1 MAEETNTD
9 YGRIVYFEPNE
20 LFGGDNQPVNQEEL
34 TKYVNLSVRIP
45 SRFYNESALR
55 RNYESVLKGTP
66 FVEMDSNN
74 REYTKLYL
82 TDNYVNASYTEF
94 GKNGEI
100 SNGELFGIESI
111 NISFDVQFQPIV
123 TINFTDVKGF
133 GLMSTMEYNYED
145 GKINNLTAKS
155 FFTSLFNFPY
165 PIFTLEVKGYYGKS
179 VSFDLALKDF
189 HTAFD
194 SNTGNFKTTVSFIG
208 HLYGVY
214 GDIPMTYLMIAPY
227 IDYTGNFDPNSNQ
240 ECVGGIWNSL
250 GNTNIKTYLGFLH
263 KYIEL
268 LRGEGVNVNNM
279 QQTQSNVSDRD
290 KLEKLNEIKNLYE
303 NIILFAKTQLKN
315 IQFSGGCFL
324 TITEGA
330 TSLYESTFSSTSGAV
345 KYYNEGDSFVIL
357 SEVDS
362 TLNEVCSYNKQLED
376 GITNGRYDNKYKLT
390 YTEHNVTNDNKCV
403 DRYKL
408 HRFTDIFTKKNNIE
422 EEINTLTTNI
432 ENTIGVESQEINRLV
447 SEKIGFIPT
456 IKNVYK
462 MLFKHLD
469 CFSRHF
475 YNVIKNIDPNRVIAS
490 NETYYIENINGATP
504 PFPLVYKTTSN
515 GNEIIYPGDIFTKN
529 NMKEIEFVESINNS
543 IEYFSNK
550 FADAIHTISVEQEFN
565 SQDVVVKGYGPL
577 FYDYVNPGKS
587 NYFILQKN
595 DIKPANN
602 EDMAKAIR
610 DMFLARLA
618 TYGKIHYLESK
629 RESNEVYFNEKESIL
644 LYSSAPTL
652 HKDVIIFL
660 ERFYQNEEE
669 LYNRYKELSGGTD
682 WGFITFPPGCD
693 LTSGDTHSYKKIHTN
708 NTLETCIIILT
719 SGTQE
724 TCEAYMQ
731 ENFDEYF
738 GFRFHKP
745 INSTKHDEGHK
756 INRYNSKSLCT
767 HIGTDTICRGGKYPS
782 CTTYS
787 TGCDTW
793 TDMHYLEEASAFTC
807 PEYDS
812 YEKHPFFRWFSTK
825 YKWKQEYIKEGVS
838 YGDTYYQYDL
848 GSYEQTYATRDNLNR
863 VVSICLV
870 QLLGIGEV
878 FYNKSNGDYW
888 IPVTFFNE
896 ADANWSE
903 GVYLGFRKHF
913 ESDELFEKA
922 TTGLYKTFFNLSP
935 TPEDRAYYDYFNVP
949 SHINTLE
956 KAYNYWY
963 VIGKNFEYTNEVFYG
978 LNKTKVNTIFKDFVK
993 KLKEKYGLSNT
1004 IVEVNNENN
1013 EQLKELKANLKL
1025 NIYYSLK
1032 NLYEKWFSGLP
1043 SDFFNINKTDGEFNR
1058 VEYLTTTF
1066 NDMSESLIVNIES
1079 LVEQISSIKDDTD
1092 EASKSVISFMASTAQ
1107 KNLSSFLV
1115 LPTKIFNE
1123 NLKDAFRPFNFFNG
1137 GLNHDPYGSTYIV
1150 MYNDDVSHQLDIP
1163 GSEVENDGFMIA
1175 DYINGDLAVTD
1186 EAKKIMHVTNTH
1198 NHTLQ
1203 AFGVTYGMQNQNFFK
1218 NINVNTQTPQITDY
1232 AIANMLKLANQG
1244 SSMADGRNSFVK
1256 QQSIYPVYSNRSYNC
1271 EVEMLGCMNIT
1282 PLMYFQLNNIPMFKG
1297 AYIITNV
1304 EHTITPH
1311 DFITKFTGVRISKY
1325 KIPINKESLNLS
1337 RIGSIIAAGV
1347 QNGTTETENSGGAYE
1362 NGGGTYNASTLSPV
1376 QNMDVSKDIINL
1388 DPTGIY
1394 FKGYNGTVSGGWC
1407 KTGHDC
1413 DMSARSTMRNVLAN
1427 TGHATINSCGNDG
1440 GSYDRAI
1447 RLVSE
1452 KRGDDYIYYYHTDG
1466 ITMQAKYRQTIQ
1478 LIKEHLHKGYPV
1490 RVSVN
1495 HTFNKGINEGTSDHF
1510 VAIYAYGIVEENPFD
1525 ISQNYNDFYSYF
1537 NTTNLNNYA
1546 EIKSGSVEYFRFY
1559 ESGSNRQNVG
1569 VNARNVFFYVDDP
1582 YPLFYCPSDRINR
1595 KLDVVNVFPYPDN
1608 IINSRTLLSFPL
1620 ESYKNGVYS
1629 DGKNVKVP
1637 REKYKTYSF

>member
-1 MAEETNTD
+1 MAEKTNTE

-66 FVEMDSNN
+66 FVEVDSNN
-74 REYTKLYL
+74 KEYTKFYL
-82 TDNYVNASYTEF
+82 TDNYVNVSYTEF

-133 GLMSTMEYNYED
+133 GLMSTMGYNYEN

-179 VSFDLALKDF
+179 ISFDLALKDF

-214 GDIPMTYLMIAPY
+214 GDIPMTYLMISPY
-227 IDYTGNFDPNSNQ
+227 IDYTGNFGPNSNQ
-240 ECVGGIWNSL
+240 ECVGQVWNNL

-268 LRGEGVNVNNM
+268 LRGEGVNINNM
-279 QQTQSNVSDRD
+279 QQTQSNVTDRG
-290 KLEKLNEIKNLYE
+290 KLEKLNEIKHLYE
-303 NIILFAKTQLKN
+303 NIIEFAKAQLKV
-315 IQFSGGCFL
+315 IKRTSDGCFL
-324 TITEGA
+324 TTIEGA
-330 TSLYESTFSSTSGAV
+330 TSLYESTISLTGIGRV
-345 KYYNEGDSFVIL
+345 KYYNEGDSFFIL
-357 SEVDS
+357 TEDNS
-362 TLNEVCSYNKQLED
+362 TLNEVCIYNKQLED
-376 GITNGRYDNKYKLT
+376 GITNGIYDNKYKLT
-390 YTEHNVTNDNKCV
+390 YTEYNNLNDNDCV
-403 DRYKL
+403 DRYKMY
-408 HRFTDIFTKKNNIE
+408 RFTDIFTKKGEIE
-422 EEINTLTTNI
+422 KEINTLITNI
-432 ENTIGVESQEINRLV
+432 ENSVGIESMEINRLV
-447 SEKIGFIPT
+447 SEKIGFTPT

-475 YNVIKNIDPNRVIAS
+475 FNVIKNINPNRTIAS
-490 NETYYIENINGATP
+490 NGTYYIENINGLTP

-515 GNEIIYPGDIFTKN
+515 GNEIVYPGDVFTKN
-529 NMKEIEFVESINNS
+529 NMKEIEFVEKINNS

-550 FADAIHTISVEQEFN
+550 FADAIHTISVEQELN
-565 SQDVVVKGYGPL
+565 NENVAVKGYGPL

-595 DIKPANN
+595 DIKPTNN
-602 EDMAKAIR
+602 KDMASAIR

-618 TYGKIHYLESK
+618 TYAKIHYLEGN
-629 RESNEVYFNEKESIL
+629 RECNEAYFNEKESVL
-644 LYSSAPTL
+644 LYNSAPFL
-652 HKDVIIFL
+652 HKDVITFL
-660 ERFYQNEEE
+660 DSYSQNEDV
-669 LYNRYKELSGGTD
+669 LYNRYNALSGGTD
-682 WGFITFPPGCD
+682 WGFITYPPGCVP
-693 LTSGDTHSYKKIHTN
+693 TSGDTYPYKQVHTN
-708 NTLETCIIILT
+708 NKLETCIIILKK
-719 SGTQE
+719 GTQE
-724 TCEAYMQ
+724 ACETYME

-738 GFRFHKP
+738 GFKFHKP
-745 INSTKHDEGHK
+745 INSSKHNEGHNV
-756 INRYNSKSLCT
+756 NRYTSKSLCT
-767 HIGTDTICRGGKYPS
+767 SLDT
-782 CTTYS
+782 TTYCHDGLG
-787 TGCDTW
+787 GCTQHVNGCARY
-793 TDMHYLEEASAFTC
+793 TDMYYLKEPTVFTC
-807 PEYDS
+807 EEYAILD
-812 YEKHPFFRWFSTK
+812 KHPFFRWFSNNFK
-825 YKWKQEYIKEGVS
+825 YKQEKAKETSFQG
-838 YGDTYYQYDL
+838 YYYYTYDN
-848 GSYEQTYATRDNLNR
+848 GTYKEVTDVTRDNLNR
-863 VVSICLV
+863 AVSISLA
-870 QLLGIGEV
+870 QLLGIGEA
-878 FYNKSNGDYW
+878 FYNQENDGYF
-888 IPVTFFNE
+888 IPITFFKE
-896 ADANWSE
+896 EDAIWDE
-903 GVYLGFRKHF
+903 GVYIGFIKQF
-913 ESDELFEKA
+913 ESDKLFEKA
-922 TTGLYKTFFNLSP
+922 TIGLYKTFFNIDG
-935 TPEDRAYYDYFNVP
+935 TNDEDRKYYNYFGVP
-949 SHINTLE
+949 SEIKTLDD
-956 KAYNYWY
+956 AYNYWY
-963 VIGKNFEYTNEVFYG
+963 VIAKNFEYTNENFY
-978 LNKTKVNTIFKDFVK
+978 KIDEKKVSYIFKDFIK
-993 KLKEKYGLSNT
+993 KLKYKYGLSGT

-1025 NIYYSLK
+1025 SIYYSLK

-1043 SDFFNINKTDGEFNR
+1043 SDFFNIDKTDGEFNR
-1058 VEYLTTTF
+1058 IEYLTTTF
-1066 NDMSESLIVNIES
+1066 NDMSDSLIVNIES
-1079 LVEQISSIKDDTD
+1079 LVEQISNIKDDTE

-1115 LPTKIFNE
+1115 LPTKIFNG

-1163 GSEVENDGFMIA
+1163 DSEVENDGFMIA
-1175 DYINGDLAVTD
+1175 DYTNGDLVVTN

-1218 NINVNTQTPQITDY
+1218 NINVSTQTPQITDY
-1232 AIANMLKLANQG
+1232 AIANMLKLADQG
-1244 SSMADGRNSFVK
+1244 SSMANGRNSFVK
-1256 QQSIYPVYSNRSYNC
+1256 QQSIYPVYANRSYNC

-1325 KIPINKESLNLS
+1325 KIPMNKEPLNLS
-1337 RIGSIIAAGV
+1337 RIGSIVAAGE
-1347 QNGTTETENSGGAYE
+1347 QNVIAETENS
-1362 NGGGTYNASTLSPV
+1362 NGTYNETTLTPIT
-1376 QNMDVSKDIINL
+1376 NMDVSKDVINL

-1394 FKGYNGTVSGGWC
+1394 FKGYEGTASGGWC

-1413 DMSARSTMRNVLAN
+1413 DMSARSTMRNLLKGSGFN
-1427 TGHATINSCGNDG
+1427 INSCGDEG
-1440 GSYDRAI
+1440 GSYNRSI
-1447 RLVSE
+1447 RLVTE
-1452 KRGDDYIYYYHTDG
+1452 KRGDEHIYYYHSNNVS
-1466 ITMQAKYRQTIQ
+1466 MQQKYRETVE
-1478 LIKEHLHKGYPV
+1478 LIKEHLHKGYPI

-1510 VAIYAYGIVEENPFD
+1510 VAIYAYGIVEEYDAINNSLYKSLF
-1525 ISQNYNDFYSYF
+1525 SNF
-1537 NTTNLNNYA
+1537 NLNNYNNKKYGK
-1546 EIKSGSVEYFRFY
+1546 IEYFRFY
-1559 ESGSNRQNVG
+1559 ESGSNQQNVG
-1569 VNARNVFFYVDDP
+1569 VNARNVFFYVDDL
-1582 YPLFYCPSDRINR
+1582 YPLFYCPSDRLNR
-1595 KLDVVNVFPYPDN
+1595 KLDVVSVFPYPDN
-1608 IINSRTLLSFPL
+1608 FINSGTLLSFNL
-1620 ESYKNGVYS
+1620 ENYKSGIYD

-1637 REKYKTYSF
+1637 RENYQTYSI